1 MTAVGDFPP
10 NWGRRSLAIASCVGL
25 GVAALGC
32 HDLER
37 FDTHGDEAYC
47 GEMVGTPFNEGF
59 LPENANPPVIS
70 MKLTFDIQ
78 GLAKSPG
85 SIATD
90 DDEQGSCSPDPL
102 FDEVRLRSVR
112 EAFHDPI
119 SQLEFGDGREK
130 NILVWADSTCQGTV
144 LGVVSLMRD
153 DSIEVRLL
161 KPAAEPTDDTPNA
174 ERPGFAQWKLTR
186 RRKGCGF

>member
-1 MTAVGDFPP
+1 MTTVGALSRKC
-10 NWGRRSLAIASCVGL
+10 GRRPLAVAVCVGL
-25 GVAALGC
+25 GGAGLGC
-32 HDLER
+32 QDLEH

-47 GEMVGTPFNEGF
+47 GEMVGAPFNEGF
-59 LPENANPPVIS
+59 LPENANPPAIS
-70 MKLTFDIQ
+70 MRLTFDIH

-85 SIATD
+85 SITTD
-90 DDEQGSCSPDPL
+90 DDAQGSCSPDPL

-144 LGVVSLMRD
+144 LGVISLMSD

-174 ERPGFAQWKLTR
+174 ERPGFAEWKLTR
-186 RRKGCGF
+186 RSKGCGF